1 MELELEDADTILVDN
16 VLLMLMV
23 RVLDMELKTDEVA
36 LDDRLEIMVLM
47 SLFLM

>member
-36 LDDRLEIMVLM
+36 LDVRLEIMVLIC
-47 SLFLM
+47 